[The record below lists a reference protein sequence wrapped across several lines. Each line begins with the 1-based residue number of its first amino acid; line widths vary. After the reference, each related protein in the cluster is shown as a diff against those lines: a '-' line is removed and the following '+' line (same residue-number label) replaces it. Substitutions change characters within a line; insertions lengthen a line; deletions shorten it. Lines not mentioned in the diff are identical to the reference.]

1 MAPTDYSVRTIFLE
15 PPSRIPQVEIPTT
28 TREEDL
34 NLVRHLCRLD
44 LDKQITNDS
53 NTAALRASIR
63 KKVRGYERQD
73 ASKDRVVEDNVGCV
87 EVARALAESKLMCRY
102 CGERVT
108 LGLGRIA
115 REKDPRQW
123 TLDRVEN
130 HIAHTETNVVVCCLK
145 CNLIK
150 RRRDTEK
157 FALASRLANNGGV
170 VKLDA

>member
-1 MAPTDYSVRTIFLE
+1 MAQTDTSVRKVVLLE
-15 PPSRIPQVEIPTT
+15 APSSTTRLATT

-34 NLVRHLCRLD
+34 ILVRDVCD
-44 LDKQITNDS
+44 IDDS
-53 NTAALRASIR
+53 RRSAIDPSLAALRASIR
-63 KKVRGYERQD
+63 KKVRGYEKQD
-73 ASKDRVVEDNVGCV
+73 ASKDRVVEDNVRCID
-87 EVARALAESKLMCRY
+87 VARALAESELLCRY

-108 LGLGRIA
+108 LGLERAA
-115 REKDPRQW
+115 RERDPRQW

-130 HIAHTETNVVVCCLK
+130 HVAHTAANVVVCCLK

-157 FALASRLANNGGV
+157 FALASRLANHGGV